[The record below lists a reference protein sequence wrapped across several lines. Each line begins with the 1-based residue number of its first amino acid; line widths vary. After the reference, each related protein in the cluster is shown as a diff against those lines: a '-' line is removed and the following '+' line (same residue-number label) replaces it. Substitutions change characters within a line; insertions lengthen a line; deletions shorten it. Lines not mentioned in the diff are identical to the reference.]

1 MRRNKTWIRQKKKKN
16 QAIGITFHQSALWF
30 SRKYAVSGWML
41 LPLRHSLTLDI
52 SAPTLAAQSWTGVNK
67 GKLLCISEHSGR
79 IYEAMKITFS
89 QEWGGLP
96 MEGISN
102 IYGNAQRSTLNAA
115 VSSDQVY
122 CGTWFKT
129 HSLCNFDAR
138 EYLITCFHMAVCA
151 WNKGFCGGII
161 TRLFRADGAPCLRLQ
176 SN

>member
-16 QAIGITFHQSALWF
+16 QAIGITFRQSALWF
-30 SRKYAVSGWML
+30 SRKYTVSGWML

-79 IYEAMKITFS
+79 EYEATKITFS

-129 HSLCNFDAR
+129 HSLCNLCKRILDH
-138 EYLITCFHMAVCA
+138 LLSHGCVC
-151 WNKGFCGGII
+151 
-161 TRLFRADGAPCLRLQ
+161 LE
-176 SN
+176 